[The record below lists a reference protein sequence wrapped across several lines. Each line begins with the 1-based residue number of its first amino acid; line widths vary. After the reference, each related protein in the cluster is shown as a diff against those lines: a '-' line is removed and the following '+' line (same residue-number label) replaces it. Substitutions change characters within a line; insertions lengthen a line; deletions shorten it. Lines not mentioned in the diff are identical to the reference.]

1 MTPAIPAAARKLAWD
16 GVARTAQGLRML
28 GARFVRDM
36 GVDLGT
42 ANTLVY
48 VSGEGIVVREPSV
61 IARTGD
67 GRILAVGAEAKRM
80 IGRTPADI
88 VAVRP
93 LREGVIAHFET
104 TTALLAHFMRQA
116 APVRP
121 WLGPRVVIG
130 VPNGATDVER
140 RALVEATLKAGA
152 REAYLV
158 EEPIAAAVGAGLP
171 VEEPGASTIADIG
184 GGRTQVAVISL
195 GGIVVSR
202 SARVAGDEMDQAIIQ
217 YVRRAYN
224 MVIGERTAE
233 AVKIA
238 LGSAHPLSDGDRT
251 AEVRGQHVVSG
262 LPRIIRLTAAE
273 LRQALAEPLQAIVDT
288 VKQTLEQTPPELSA
302 DLVQRGIV
310 LTGGGSLLPGLR
322 RLLADETGISVRR
335 SDDPL
340 SDVALGAGRALEHL
354 RARRLALAP
363 AGRA

>member
-1 MTPAIPAAARKLAWD
+1 
-16 GVARTAQGLRML
+16 ML

-61 IARTGD
+61 IARTAD

-88 VAVRP
+88 IAVRP

-130 VPNGATDVER
+130 VPSGATDVER

-322 RLLADETGISVRR
+322 RLLADETGIPVRR

-354 RARRLALAP
+354 RARRVALAP
-363 AGRA
+363 SGSA

>member
-1 MTPAIPAAARKLAWD
+1 MTAAIPAVARKLAWD
-16 GVARTAQGLRML
+16 GVARRAQSLRTL

-61 IARTGD
+61 IARTAD
-67 GRILAVGAEAKRM
+67 GRILAVGEEAKRM

-88 VAVRP
+88 IAVRP

-104 TTALLAHFMRQA
+104 TTALLAHFMRRA

-130 VPNGATDVER
+130 VPSGATDVER

-233 AVKIA
+233 AVKLA

-273 LRQALAEPLQAIVDT
+273 LRQALAEPLQGIVDT

-322 RLLADETGISVRR
+322 RLLADETGIPVRR

-340 SDVALGAGRALEHL
+340 SDVALGAGRVLEHL
-354 RARRLALAP
+354 RARRVVLAP
-363 AGRA
+363 AGSA